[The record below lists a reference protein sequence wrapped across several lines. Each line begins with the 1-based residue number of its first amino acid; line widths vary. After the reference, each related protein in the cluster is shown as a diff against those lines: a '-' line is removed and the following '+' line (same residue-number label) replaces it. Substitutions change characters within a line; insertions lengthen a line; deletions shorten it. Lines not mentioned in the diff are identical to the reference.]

1 MIEKIKDEEYKF
13 ISEPN
18 IEVVETLEK
27 ITKSSK
33 EPIAVGE
40 IGIGVGATAVEI
52 VRFLGNKDSY
62 YFFSYEDD
70 VKELEKDLKNLDYCK
85 CKLYPMGNT
94 KTIYDSYNWKLGLLY
109 RDTEDLF
116 DLVYLDGAHTFLHD
130 GLATALL
137 KKLVKPGGYIIFD
150 DLNWSYKKAPDLNPE
165 IRPETLKEF
174 SEEQIETEQ
183 VNMIIDVFMKTD
195 NEWELIVKKNNSGVY
210 RKKPKSSTEN
220 EKNNKDM
227 SRKKPKSFRK
237 IKEPKK
243 LNLI

>member
-227 SRKKPKSFRK
+227 PRKKPKSFL
-237 IKEPKK
+237 EK
-243 LNLI
+243 LKSLKN